1 MLIDHEEWP
10 MELGFSSRVMAQGVT
25 AVMFEVPMP
34 QFTATLRVLRVPPDV
49 TAPETICVLMVL
61 YCLTITSECAC
72 CFCLLL

>member
-1 MLIDHEEWP
+1 

-49 TAPETICVLMVL
+49 TAPETICVLMML
-61 YCLTITSECAC
+61 YCLTINLSVHVAFVC
-72 CFCLLL
+72 CCNLYAHIG